1 MKLRMI
7 KLEIWW
13 SDGRPRKPALSGVE
27 GSGRAGAPGS
37 PPEGIKIARHGA
49 LVTAL
54 IMALALSSVGGQIV
68 DRVVTSVNGHV
79 ILQSDWEQEV
89 AIEAFSNVR
98 DPDSF
103 TSAEGNAA
111 LDRLIDQQ
119 LLREQVRPSQPAPA
133 ELVAARVAELRKL
146 HPECATDDA
155 WRVTLQRY
163 GLTQKSLE
171 KRVGDQIQLMKLVED
186 RLQPSIQIDQ
196 RAVETYYHDQLLPD
210 MKRAGSPAAPL
221 TEVFG
226 QIKDLLAERKMNE
239 LLATWLASLRS
250 GSRILTPESS
260 AGERTP

>member
-1 MKLRMI
+1 MKIRMV
-7 KLEIWW
+7 KLGKHCAI
-13 SDGRPRKPALSGVE
+13 AL
-27 GSGRAGAPGS
+27 
-37 PPEGIKIARHGA
+37 
-49 LVTAL
+49 AL

-89 AIEAFSNVR
+89 AIEAFSNAR

-103 TSAEGNAA
+103 TSAESNAA

-146 HPECATDDA
+146 HPECATDEG
-155 WRVTLQRY
+155 WRATLRRY
-163 GLTQKSLE
+163 GLTQSSLE

-186 RLQPSIQIDQ
+186 RLQ
-196 RAVETYYHDQLLPD
+196 PD

-239 LLATWLASLRS
+239 LLSVWLANLRS
-250 GSRILTPESS
+250 GSHILTPESS
-260 AGERTP
+260 AGERTQ

>member
-1 MKLRMI
+1 VV
-7 KLEIWW
+7 
-13 SDGRPRKPALSGVE
+13 AL
-27 GSGRAGAPGS
+27 
-37 PPEGIKIARHGA
+37 A
-49 LVTAL
+49 LG
-54 IMALALSSVGGQIV
+54 MALAPSSVGGEIV

-79 ILQSDWEQEV
+79 VLQSDWEQEL

-103 TSAEGNAA
+103 TSAERNAA

-119 LLREQVRPSQPAPA
+119 LLREQVRPAESAPA
-133 ELVAARVAELRKL
+133 GQVAARVAELRKL
-146 HPECATDDA
+146 HPECATDEG
-155 WRVTLQRY
+155 WRATLERY
-163 GLTQKSLE
+163 GLTQSSLA

-210 MKRAGSPAAPL
+210 MKRAGSPPAPL

-239 LLATWLASLRS
+239 LLAAWLANLRS
-250 GSRILTPESS
+250 GSHILTPESG

>member
-1 MKLRMI
+1 VV
-7 KLEIWW
+7 
-13 SDGRPRKPALSGVE
+13 AL
-27 GSGRAGAPGS
+27 
-37 PPEGIKIARHGA
+37 A
-49 LVTAL
+49 LG
-54 IMALALSSVGGQIV
+54 MALAPSSVGGEIV

-79 ILQSDWEQEV
+79 VLQSDWEQEL

-103 TSAEGNAA
+103 TSAERNAA

-119 LLREQVRPSQPAPA
+119 LLREQVRPSEAAPA
-133 ELVAARVAELRKL
+133 GQVAARVAELRKL
-146 HPECATDDA
+146 HPECATDEG
-155 WRVTLQRY
+155 WRAALQRY
-163 GLTQKSLE
+163 GLTESSLE

-210 MKRAGSPAAPL
+210 MKRAGSPPAPL

-239 LLATWLASLRS
+239 LLAVWLANLRS
-250 GSRILTPESS
+250 GSHILTPESG